1 MIKNIMVDLMV
12 SIGWWTVGYAIAF
25 GGVDDPSG
33 GSGQYFVGKYMYYFG
48 ANLDRADSYTG

>member
-1 MIKNIMVDLMV
+1 MVDLMV